1 MKVEVSKQPLV
12 TQQTFIKT
20 PTTIITRNIANRMR
34 RREVGDLRLG
44 EEMLIERK
52 RKLVFMDRT
61 IHDLS
66 SHDMP
71 LFWLEHD
78 DMDRADRWSE
88 LYKRSGIE
96 GRFSACGG
104 KVVKIHK
111 ARLTGVHNKE
121 I

>member
-1 MKVEVSKQPLV
+1 MKVAVSKQPLV
-12 TQQTFIKT
+12 TQPRYIKT
-20 PTTIITRNIANRMR
+20 PRYITTRNIANRMR
-34 RREVGDLRLG
+34 IREVGDLRLG

-88 LYKRSGIE
+88 LYKRSGLL
-96 GRFSACGG
+96 GRFSDCGR
-104 KVVKIHK
+104 KVVIIHK
-111 ARLTGVHNKE
+111 ARLTGVQKKE

>member
-20 PTTIITRNIANRMR
+20 PPTIITRNIANRMR
-34 RREVGDLRLG
+34 RREMGDLRLG
-44 EEMLIERK
+44 EELLIERK
-52 RKLVFMDRT
+52 RKMVYMDRT

-66 SHDMP
+66 SQDMH

-78 DMDRADRWSE
+78 DMDRADRWTELHKRSE
-88 LYKRSGIE
+88 LERRISE
-96 GRFSACGG
+96 CGR
-104 KVVKIHK
+104 KTVIIHK
-111 ARLTGVHNKE
+111 ARLTGVQKKE